1 MPFRSSSQASLC
13 WFLYRKALEEGRE
26 PDWDCYEWER
36 ATKKKKG
43 KKRDKIRK
51 KGKKKAR
58 RKRESGGG
66 V

>member
-36 ATKKKKG
+36 ATKKKKK

-58 RKRESGGG
+58 RKRESGI
-66 V
+66 